1 MSPYLKA
8 CPQSNLR
15 FSPSRAEEAV
25 VIKTL
30 IEFRSMS
37 SINSQNATRVA
48 DDVLSRGD
56 IFVVISVGRPV
67 SMHGGVQV
75 LFFNLRWCFP
85 LLGPMLCLQNCF
97 LIHES

>member
-1 MSPYLKA
+1 MSPSLKA
-8 CPQSNLR
+8 RPQSNLR
-15 FSPSRAEEAV
+15 FSPSGDEEAV

-30 IEFRSMS
+30 IEFRSAS
-37 SINSQNATRVA
+37 SINSRNATQVA
-48 DDVLSRGD
+48 DVLSRGD
-56 IFVVISVGRPV
+56 IFVLISVERSV

-75 LFFNLRWCFP
+75 FFFYLWWCFP